1 MRAVYGGE
9 LLRET
14 RRQRGLDQAD
24 LARRAGTTQTYVSR
38 IERGAVSPSLKTLRR
53 LFNAMGVDLQ
63 LGVAPLSPGN
73 VAARDLRSDLR
84 ELTPEERVDQAMQL
98 SEFLTDLAATAARN
112 EKAPR

>member
-1 MRAVYGGE
+1 VDGGE

-38 IERGAVSPSLKTLRR
+38 IECGTVSPSLKTLRR

-63 LGVAPLSPGN
+63 LGVAPLPPGN

-84 ELTPEERVDQAMQL
+84 ELTPEERVDQTMQL

-112 EKAPR
+112 EKTRR